1 MENCKIIIMDHKKLL
16 GQRIK
21 YFRKSKKLTQ
31 EQLAELVGMEPNSI
45 SIIESGRN
53 FPTLNSLEKIA
64 KALDIE
70 LNILFRYS
78 RTQTNSE
85 IIDNINFELTKLS
98 NEKLEKVRLFI
109 EDFIL

>member
-1 MENCKIIIMDHKKLL
+1 MDHKKLL

-21 YFRKSKKLTQ
+21 YFRKAKKLTQ
-31 EQLAELVGMEPNSI
+31 EQLAEIVSMEPNSI

-70 LNILFRYS
+70 LNILFRYNLNK
-78 RTQTNSE
+78 TNSE
-85 IIDNINFELTKLS
+85 IIDNINSELTKLN
-98 NEKLEKVRLFI
+98 NEKLEKVLLFI

>member
-1 MENCKIIIMDHKKLL
+1 MDHKKLL

-21 YFRKSKKLTQ
+21 YFRKAKKLTQ
-31 EQLAELVGMEPNSI
+31 EQLAEIVSMEPNSI

-70 LNILFRYS
+70 LNILFRYNS
-78 RTQTNSE
+78 NKTNSE
-85 IIDNINFELTKLS
+85 IIDNINSELTKLN
-98 NEKLEKVRLFI
+98 NEKLEKVLLFI

>member
-1 MENCKIIIMDHKKLL
+1 MDHKKLL

-21 YFRKSKKLTQ
+21 YFRKAKKLTQ
-31 EQLAELVGMEPNSI
+31 EQLAEIVNMEPNSI

-64 KALDIE
+64 KALNVE
-70 LNILFRYS
+70 LNILFRYNLNK
-78 RTQTNSE
+78 TNDE
-85 IIDNINFELTKLS
+85 IIDNINLELAKLN
-98 NEKLEKVRLFI
+98 NEKLEKVLLFI

>member
-1 MENCKIIIMDHKKLL
+1 MDHKKLL
-16 GQRIK
+16 GQKIK
-21 YFRKSKKLTQ
+21 YFRKAKKLTQ

-70 LNILFRYS
+70 LNILFRYNS
-78 RTQTNSE
+78 NKTNSE
-85 IIDNINFELTKLS
+85 IIDNINSELNKL
-98 NEKLEKVRLFI
+98 NNDKLEKVLLFI

>member
-1 MENCKIIIMDHKKLL
+1 MDNKKFL

-21 YFRKSKKLTQ
+21 YFRKAKNLTQ

-64 KALDIE
+64 NALDIE
-70 LNILFRYS
+70 LNLLFRY
-78 RTQTNSE
+78 NSNKSNQQ
-85 IIDNINFELTKLS
+85 IIDDINKELIKLD
-98 NEKLEKVRLFI
+98 NQKLEKVLLFI

>member
-1 MENCKIIIMDHKKLL
+1 MDNKKLL

-21 YFRKSKKLTQ
+21 YFRKAKNLTQ
-31 EQLAELVGMEPNSI
+31 EQLAVSMEPNSI

-64 KALDIE
+64 NALDIE

-78 RTQTNSE
+78 QNKSNSE
-85 IIDNINFELTKLS
+85 IIDNINNELTKL
-98 NEKLEKVRLFI
+98 NGDKLEKVLLFI

>member
-1 MENCKIIIMDHKKLL
+1 MDHKKLL

-21 YFRKSKKLTQ
+21 YFRKAKNLTQ

-64 KALDIE
+64 NALEIE
-70 LNILFRYS
+70 LNLLFKYS
-78 RTQTNSE
+78 STRTGAQ
-85 IIDNINFELTKLS
+85 IIDEINRELNKLD
-98 NEKLEKVRLFI
+98 NQKLEKVLLFI
-109 EDFIL
+109 EDFVL